1 MWLSIMGM
9 YEYDNTIFNGL
20 SVPDGIDKDA
30 VINEILLQCSEL
42 EIIYTNIDTLKLAIT
57 VWSLSNQYRWK
68 TLYKTMNLTYN
79 PIWNV
84 DAHESET
91 FGQGRTHETTYDST
105 VETTYDSSDE
115 TTYDSTVETT
125 YDSTVETTYDS
136 TEEKTLDLTDT
147 ESVKGFN
154 SSSWS
159 NSKQLEK
166 DGTDTLEHTG
176 KDTVD
181 HTGKDTVDHSGKDT
195 VDYSGKDTIDHSGKD
210 TISERIDNGTTRTRT
225 GNIGVTTTQKM
236 IQEERDIAEFSIIS
250 YITQQFKERFCL
262 LVY

>member
-1 MWLSIMGM
+1 MYISIIGM
-9 YEYDNTIFNGL
+9 YDYDPSIFDGL
-20 SVPDGIDKDA
+20 TVPTGIDKTD
-30 VINEILLQCSEL
+30 VINEICLQCGEL
-42 EIIYTNIDTLKLAIT
+42 EIVYPNFNTMKLAIE
-57 VWSLSNQYRWK
+57 VWSKSNTYTWDK
-68 TLYKTMNLTYN
+68 LFKTMNLTYN

-84 DAHESET
+84 EAHESET

-166 DGTDTLEHTG
+166 DGTDTL
-176 KDTVD
+176 D

-195 VDYSGKDTIDHSGKD
+195 VDHSGKDTIDYSGKDTVDHSGKD

-236 IQEERDIAEFSIIS
+236 IREEREIAEFSIIN
-250 YITQQFKERFCL
+250 YIAMSFKERFCI

>member
-1 MWLSIMGM
+1 MFLSIIGM
-9 YEYDNTIFNGL
+9 YEYDPSIFDGL
-20 SVPDGIDKDA
+20 TVPTGINKTD
-30 VINEILLQCSEL
+30 VVNEICLQCGEL
-42 EIIYTNIDTLKLAIT
+42 EIVYPNFDTMKMAIG
-57 VWSLSNQYRWK
+57 VWSHSNAYTWDR
-68 TLYKTMNLTYN
+68 LYKSMNFDYN

-84 DAHESET
+84 DAHETEE

-125 YDSTVETTYDS
+125 YDST
-136 TEEKTLDLTDT
+136 EERTLDLTDT

-166 DGTDTLEHTG
+166 DGTDTL
-176 KDTVD
+176 D

-195 VDYSGKDTIDHSGKD
+195 IDHSGKDTIDYSGKDTVDHSGKD

-236 IQEERDIAEFSIIS
+236 IAEEREIAQFSIIN
-250 YITQQFKERFCL
+250 YIAVSFKERFCL